1 MFMSD
6 RDKGLQPALAAVF
19 PNNIAMSCA
28 EHIKSNVAQKY
39 GQASAREIISIAKT
53 YSARHAVHLIGDV
66 RRHKPEAADYI
77 EGITDLW
84 RSAHWMQ
91 PQCNPL
97 DRTRVMPPRY
107 GIVTSNTSESVN
119 NMLKTAHDVNWMD
132 CVDTILDIMSTRIST
147 LETKWKN
154 VPKHKVVGVA
164 ATELKIRYDASERC
178 SVSLLPGEV
187 PVFKV
192 TDRRVTAAA
201 AVVPGLLPVEQAA
214 AVVVPGENPVEQTA
228 AAAVPGV
235 NPVEH
240 VLVLPDVV
248 PVPMPVGARN
258 AVHTV
263 SPTTRECTC
272 GVWQDYLVPCRH
284 ACAVLKQH
292 CQMMWEEIQNMHVH
306 PYYTCGSKFA

>member
-1 MFMSD
+1 
-6 RDKGLQPALAAVF
+6 
-19 PNNIAMSCA
+19 
-28 EHIKSNVAQKY
+28 
-39 GQASAREIISIAKT
+39 
-53 YSARHAVHLIGDV
+53 
-66 RRHKPEAADYI
+66 
-77 EGITDLW
+77 
-84 RSAHWMQ
+84 
-91 PQCNPL
+91 
-97 DRTRVMPPRY
+97 MPPRY

-119 NMLKTAHDVNWMD
+119 NMFKLARDVNWMD
-132 CVDTILDIMSTRIST
+132 CIDTILDIIMSTRIST

-164 ATELKIRYDASERC
+164 TEVKIKYDASDSC

-214 AVVVPGENPVEQTA
+214 AAVVPGLLSVEQA
-228 AAAVPGV
+228 DAAVVPGLLA
-235 NPVEH
+235 VEH
-240 VLVLPDVV
+240 VLVLPDVI
-248 PVPMPVGARN
+248 PVPTPVGARN

-263 SPTTRECTC
+263 RPTTRECTC

-292 CQMMWEEIQNMHVH
+292 CQMTWEDIQNVHIH
-306 PYYTCGSKFA
+306 PYYTCGSLHELYSKNIGQS